1 MRRAEHCCENS
12 TDIAAFS
19 NVTKMDNL
27 LEGVFP
33 HMTSSNIVNLQIVAS
48 GRSIDQLINELQ
60 HPEINISRSP
70 RFFSAGSPEWINVAA
85 VSTSALSFLA
95 TVIVALIN
103 NRGNG
108 RVRLIF
114 NEGPVKEIDAP
125 SQKQLFEVLD
135 KIKRLE
141 VNN

>member
-1 MRRAEHCCENS
+1 MRHAEHRCENS

-48 GRSIDQLINELQ
+48 GRIIDQLNKELYG
-60 HPEINISRSP
+60 PEVVIERGPMHFSVGHSEWVNI
-70 RFFSAGSPEWINVAA
+70 AA
-85 VSTSALSFLA
+85 VSTGGLSF
-95 TVIVALIN
+95 VAAVLVAYI
-103 NRGNG
+103 NG
-108 RVRLIF
+108 RNNKRVRVVF
-114 NEGPVKEIDAP
+114 NDGPVKEIEAP
-125 SQKQLFEVLD
+125 NQKELIELLG

-141 VNN
+141 IEN